1 MSVLDPSTVAILGP
15 CIVTLDGATY
25 YVEKDVKV
33 TVNKSFKGRDLRG
46 SFGTKFDDTLL
57 DVVVDVELQPSMWKD
72 TAKMFAILGK
82 LPGQR
87 VFGNTDKALEITSIT
102 EGLKYTYSRAAILE
116 PPKIGAGVKKDLLGP
131 MKVKCL
137 RASASA
143 LSGANSIVAPTTGV
157 TFSDTSF
164 DSTKLFDVP
173 FAVTYGDGS
182 ILGAADTE
190 DGVDLD
196 WEVDTSA
203 LESDQVGIYDYKVLG
218 LRGKA
223 SLTPVGITAA
233 NLLALAKMQGTGVR
247 RGAKM
252 STLAADL
259 VLAGLVS
266 GDPTITLA
274 NAYPG
279 NSGMQGDV
287 EKNLAD
293 KFEFIS
299 VRKVTNSALTSLV
312 TFGTVA

>member
-143 LSGANSIVAPTTGV
+143 LSGANSI
-157 TFSDTSF
+157 